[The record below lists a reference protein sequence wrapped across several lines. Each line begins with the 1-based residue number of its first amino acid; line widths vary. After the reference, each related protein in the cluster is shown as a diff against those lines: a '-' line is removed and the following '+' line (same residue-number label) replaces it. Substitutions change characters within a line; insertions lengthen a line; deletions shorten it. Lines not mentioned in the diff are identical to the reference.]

1 MRNWSHGLMFAALLS
16 VILVISLMAA
26 SCTKGDGFEL
36 DIDLPKVSVPKK
48 VTPAKKTTSKV
59 K

>member
-16 VILVISLMAA
+16 VVIVISLMAA

-48 VTPAKKTTSKV
+48 ATPAKKTTSKV

>member
-1 MRNWSHGLMFAALLS
+1 MFAALLS

-36 DIDLPKVSVPKK
+36 DVDLPKVSVPKK
-48 VTPAKKTTSKV
+48 ASPAKKSTTSTTKR